1 MYQSRYHL
9 SLFGCMKEFPF
20 WIFTCGFIKIVK
32 INQFGVDVMNGSLFD
47 FILTLGV
54 KQRFLQW
61 NDANEMILKNGA
73 FNQSALNV
81 WYPIRKRASIWLRK
95 WVKIAHT
102 SNCTISWNCR
112 ISNDLKILL
121 SVWTMTSYGFA
132 DIKFKIFWRYFKD
145 VSEEWFRFI

>member
-1 MYQSRYHL
+1 
-9 SLFGCMKEFPF
+9 MKEFPF

-54 KQRFLQW
+54 KQRFLKWCLQ
-61 NDANEMILKNGA
+61 NGA
-73 FNQSALNV
+73 SIQSALKV
-81 WYPIRKRASIWLRK
+81 
-95 WVKIAHT
+95 
-102 SNCTISWNCR
+102 SNQSETEHLLDCDLILLNLAFWNRGR
-112 ISNDLKILL
+112 ISVDLKILL
-121 SVWTMTSYGFA
+121 SVWTMTSNGFA